1 MPFQGAFMS
10 RDKDF
15 PEQKPVKVDWDD
27 PDLQSLLRK
36 TESWQLDKRR
46 SFTPQDVR
54 IHLRWSTGAARFA
67 KLLDMHED
75 MMVLQTAFPLQAG
88 EQVRVDRP
96 IGESGTPLWGVVIRS
111 RAGTRADESAQGAYL
126 HWLRRA
132 DADD

>member
-1 MPFQGAFMS
+1 MS

-27 PDLQSLLRK
+27 PELQSLLRK

-46 SFTPQDVR
+46 NFAPQDVR
-54 IHLRWSTGAARFA
+54 IHLRWSTGAPRAAR
-67 KLLDMHED
+67 LLDLHAD
-75 MMVLQTAFPLQAG
+75 TIVLQTEFPLPAG
-88 EQVRVDRP
+88 EQVRIDRP
-96 IGESGTPLWGVVIRS
+96 AGEPGAPLWGVVMQS
-111 RAGTRADESAQGAYL
+111 RPGTRADELTRGAHL